1 MHTHTKKHSKVQ
13 VNVVGAIGECAA
25 KDADNRVTIR
35 KAGGV
40 TPLIHLLTGTNQ
52 ALLINTTK
60 AVGACALD
68 TESMTYV
75 DIHTRQNLM
84 HYQLLIIIITLLF
97 SIIDK
102 QDGVRLLWSL
112 LKSPNT
118 EVS

>member
-1 MHTHTKKHSKVQ
+1 MHGSFTKVQ

-25 KDADNRVTIR
+25 IDADNRVTIR
-35 KAGGV
+35 KVGGV
-40 TPLIHLLTGTNQ
+40 TPLVHLLTGTNQ

-75 DIHTRQNLM
+75 GS
-84 HYQLLIIIITLLF
+84 LIYLFKTYFHVFLF
-97 SIIDK
+97 SVIDR

-112 LKSPNT
+112 LKSPNP